1 MSQSCSYD
9 GCTFEETGICAL
21 SLDPS
26 VCSNRTKNATSGNM
40 SDGVERED
48 DLESLTSDFLGAPVL
63 LQPESKGAL
72 VSSRSLEVS
81 TLHSMMGSRYVHV
94 VGILGEPES
103 GKTACLASL
112 YLLVSHAALEGWS
125 FADSRS
131 LAAFEEI
138 ARGARNWNEGRAPE
152 QMTSHTELA
161 DDLQPG
167 FLHMRLKRNSDG
179 RTVDLA
185 LPDIP
190 GEWTQA
196 LVTNARSERLDFMK
210 SAETIWIV
218 LDGRALSDPERC
230 HGLVARV
237 GQLAGRLNTMFEG
250 NIPRLLVVI
259 THHDHCSLEQKI
271 ESRITSEVIRRGNN
285 ISLDIV
291 KVAPF
296 SEYPENV
303 PAGFGM
309 SELIHMTVNAGV
321 NRPVFWRSTEPV
333 EGGRYYLGYRREQ

>member
-1 MSQSCSYD
+1 MSQSCSFD
-9 GCTFEETGICAL
+9 GCTFEETGLCAL
-21 SLDPS
+21 SQDPS
-26 VCSNRTKNATSGNM
+26 LCSNRTKNATVSYM
-40 SDGVERED
+40 PDGAEKED
-48 DLESLTSDFLGAPVL
+48 ELDSLTSDYLGAPVL
-63 LQPESKGAL
+63 VQPESKSAL

-81 TLHSMMGSRYVHV
+81 ALNSMMSSRYVHV

-138 ARGARNWNEGRAPE
+138 VRGARNWNEGNTPE
-152 QMTSHTELA
+152 QMTTHTELA

-167 FLHMRLKRNSDG
+167 FLHMRLKRSSDG

-196 LVTNARSERLDFMK
+196 LVTNARSERLEFMK

-230 HGLVARV
+230 HGLIARV
-237 GQLAGRLNTMFEG
+237 GQLVGRLNTMLEG
-250 NIPRLLVVI
+250 HIPRLLIVI
-259 THHDHCSLEQKI
+259 THHDHCCLEKI
-271 ESRITSEVIRRGNN
+271 KEDKIRKEVLRRGKN
-285 ISLDIV
+285 IILDIV
-291 KVAPF
+291 SVAPF
-296 SEYPENV
+296 SDRPDEI
-303 PAGFGM
+303 PAGFGI
-309 SELIHMTVNAGV
+309 SKLLHMTVNGDV
-321 NRPVFWRSTEPV
+321 KRPIFWRSTEPV
-333 EGGRYYLGYRREQ
+333 EGGRYYLGYRRTQ